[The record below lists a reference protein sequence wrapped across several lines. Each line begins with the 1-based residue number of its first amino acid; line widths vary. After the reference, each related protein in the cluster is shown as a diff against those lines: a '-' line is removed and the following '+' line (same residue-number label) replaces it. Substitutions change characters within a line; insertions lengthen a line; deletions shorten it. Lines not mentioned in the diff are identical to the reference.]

1 MKKPTIGNLLL
12 SILAA
17 SFLLLLPL
25 SVVSATADVT
35 ICHVLSNPPQTLTLS
50 AQGAANH
57 LANHAGDYAGPCK
70 TPPVPEFGLI
80 TGALAFLTS
89 GGAFYFLRKRS

>member
-25 SVVSATADVT
+25 SFVSATAGTV
-35 ICHVLSNPPQTLTLS
+35 ICHVKSNPPQTMTV
-50 AQGAANH
+50 ATQGELNGH
-57 LANHAGDYAGPCK
+57 LGHDDYLGPCNNN
-70 TPPVPEFGLI
+70 PAVPEFGLI
-80 TGALAFLTS
+80 TGGLAFLTS
-89 GGAFYFLRKRS
+89 GGAFYFLKKRV